1 MFHELID
8 EDTVSMP
15 EDVKAGRMHSVV
27 AIDTVLLLIVIENQ
41 SQLRYLDSK
50 CWVDAAA
57 NRK

>member
-8 EDTVSMP
+8 EDTVAMP
-15 EDVKAGRMHSVV
+15 EDVKAGSMHRIV

-50 CWVDAAA
+50 C
-57 NRK
+57 